1 MQVMKCMPRI
11 DESRK
16 RKAEG
21 GPSYGKKSKTDPV
34 VLYAQR
40 CCSNFFRLVVAMNT
54 FNRFDSYCLGCCVLA
69 GFLLNGLEQKM
80 LPVFHCSVK
89 L

>member
-21 GPSYGKKSKTDPV
+21 GPSYGKKSKTDTV
-34 VLYAQR
+34 VLSASCYHCTSFLIENTYTLHTGTAFQH
-40 CCSNFFRLVVAMNT
+40 SFFRFLWVNWFLAVGFRVAM
-54 FNRFDSYCLGCCVLA
+54 
-69 GFLLNGLEQKM
+69 
-80 LPVFHCSVK
+80 
-89 L
+89 